1 MKTAAEFDARSLLFI
16 PADAERFIAKAAE
29 RGADVVVLDLE
40 DGVAPASRL
49 KARAALQGAVQRL
62 HQAGVMVYVRVNHDA
77 ALLADDVAASVVSGA
92 DGIVMPKVEAPEQL
106 VRLASDMHREELI
119 AGRAANSMGLVV
131 LIETPQG
138 VCRAPEI
145 ARASSRIVCL
155 GFGAEDF
162 STAMGIDPLVE
173 GMGYPAQ
180 AVAIAAV
187 AAGIHPIGLPGSI
200 GDFTDLDAFRALAVH
215 ARRIGVRGSACIHPA
230 QVRVLNDVF
239 GGTDEEAVAATR
251 LLAAFNAGVAEGKGA
266 IALDGRMID
275 EPIAQ
280 RARLLLK
287 RRHARLAR
295 QVQPTGAGGQDA
307 DLSGASHGR

>member
-1 MKTAAEFDARSLLFI
+1 MKTAGEFDARSLLFI
-16 PADAERFIAKAAE
+16 PADAERFISKAAE
-29 RGADVVVLDLE
+29 RGADVIVLDLE
-40 DGVAPASRL
+40 DGVAPSSKL
-49 KARAALQGAVQRL
+49 KARAALQGAVQHL
-62 HQAGVMVYVRVNHDA
+62 HQSGVTVYVRVNHEA
-77 ALLADDVAASVVSGA
+77 ALLADDVAASVASGA

-106 VRLASDMHREELI
+106 VQLASDMQREELK

-145 ARASSRIVCL
+145 ARASPRINCM

-173 GMGYPAQ
+173 GMSYPAQ
-180 AVAIAAV
+180 AVVIAAIAAGV
-187 AAGIHPIGLPGSI
+187 HPIGLPGSI
-200 GDFTDLDAFRALAVH
+200 GDFTDLDAFRALTVH

-239 GGTDEEAVAATR
+239 GGTDAEALAATR
-251 LLAAFNAGVAEGKGA
+251 LLAAFDAAVAEGKGA

-275 EPIAQ
+275 EPIAN

-287 RRHARLAR
+287 RRHARIAR
-295 QVQPTGAGGQDA
+295 SGGQNPA
-307 DLSGASHGR
+307 LSGTANER